1 MHVCLPYA
9 AVRLRVE
16 QRPHTVEERNALDVG
31 EVGDPAHR
39 GKERHHPVTIEDL
52 HVRDASLS
60 EGAEWRVRE
69 GTAPLARLV
78 THRAEIE
85 RVLADLLAFGAAAFV
100 EKLLDARYRRIDR
113 ACGKVPHRDENARRS
128 QDADDFGD
136 GKFSFE
142 SMEGRAGT
150 ELEHGAVLDRPA
162 TSTTSGGQPG
172 RPRS

>member
-60 EGAEWRVRE
+60 EG
-69 GTAPLARLV
+69 
-78 THRAEIE
+78 AEIE